1 MVVATCQNNV
11 MLLWRVIINSHAI
24 ILWPGISVKLNIGKK
39 IAGLEI
45 IALNLE
51 KT

>member
-1 MVVATCQNNV
+1 MVAACHNNV
-11 MLLWRVIINSHAI
+11 MLLWHVILNSHAI

-45 IALNLE
+45 MALNLE
-51 KT
+51 KI